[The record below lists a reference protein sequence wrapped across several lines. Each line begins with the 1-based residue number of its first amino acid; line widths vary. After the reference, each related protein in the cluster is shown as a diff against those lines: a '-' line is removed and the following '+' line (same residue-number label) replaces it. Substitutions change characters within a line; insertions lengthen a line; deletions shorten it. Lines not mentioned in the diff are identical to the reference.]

1 MNPQRYSTDI
11 TRPAL
16 SPVTPV
22 DHAGQVWILTILT
35 TIYAGLSLLVR
46 GSIKWNV
53 FWLDDYL
60 LATATAIHFAQAG
73 VVFSGLSH
81 GLAKF
86 NSITTESQWEL
97 SGRAF
102 FVSEILAVIA
112 LSLSKCSVWA
122 LLLRIFMAGG
132 AFNDWR
138 VKTCLGFVFLGA
150 AWGVVAVIGITTS
163 CDPESMLSPGRA
175 NHCPGQPARWQ
186 TITIIDIVTEVLG
199 CLLPVVLVWSLN
211 MPTRNRF
218 HVFLAFSFRLPLV
231 ALSIIHLKY
240 TRGYLQSTEPLFA
253 VTATLL
259 CQQAMLAWSLISAT
273 IPNIK
278 SFMRVFNFSMGMG
291 TTDEG
296 LSQQTPAS
304 IALQSLQDQTG
315 SSQYGGTRN
324 ADKPVSRANLASK
337 RNTYSST
344 GGGTTDDER
353 SLMRNDSQEMIIRKE
368 IEAPVP
374 PTSNEEVAAGKP

>member
-1 MNPQRYSTDI
+1 MNPQHYSTDL

-46 GSIKWNV
+46 GYIKWNV

-60 LATATAIHFAQAG
+60 LATATAIQFAQAG

-102 FVSEILAVIA
+102 FVSEILAAIA

-150 AWGVVAVIGITTS
+150 AWGVVAVVGITVR

-175 NHCPGQPARWQ
+175 NHCPGQ
-186 TITIIDIVTEVLG
+186 
-199 CLLPVVLVWSLN
+199 
-211 MPTRNRF
+211 
-218 HVFLAFSFRLPLV
+218 
-231 ALSIIHLKY
+231 Y
-240 TRGYLQSTEPLFA
+240 TRAYTQSTEPLFA

-259 CQQAMLAWSLISAT
+259 CQQATLAWSLISAT

-304 IALQSLQDQTG
+304 IALQSLRDQTT
-315 SSQYGGTRN
+315 SNQYGGTPH
-324 ADKPVSRANLASK
+324 ADEPVSRANLASK
-337 RNTYSST
+337 RDTFESM
-344 GGGTTDDER
+344 GCGTTDDEHSIMR
-353 SLMRNDSQEMIIRKE
+353 SDSQELIIRKE
-368 IEAPVP
+368 VEIPVP
-374 PTSNEEVAAGKP
+374 N